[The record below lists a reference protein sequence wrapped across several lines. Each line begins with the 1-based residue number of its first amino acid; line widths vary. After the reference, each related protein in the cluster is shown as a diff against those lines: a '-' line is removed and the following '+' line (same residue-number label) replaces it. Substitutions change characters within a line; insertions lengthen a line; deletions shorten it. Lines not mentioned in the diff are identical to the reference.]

1 MVSQSPIKSI
11 IYSENTVKRA
21 LRALICS
28 PFQLKLWENMLSN
41 SVSIQAIA
49 GVSGINHQYTQKILS
64 ELTAE
69 NQLSWL
75 IQVGILRREVDGQ
88 GLTDSFRLTPLGRQL
103 TEKWQHQG
111 RNFPQP
117 SILDRLYNFIIRL
130 LNKFS

>member
-1 MVSQSPIKSI
+1 MLSQSPQKSI

-21 LRALICS
+21 FRALICS
-28 PFQLKLWENMLSN
+28 PFQLKLWENMLCS

-49 GVSGINHQYTQKILS
+49 GVAGINNKYTQKILS
-64 ELTAE
+64 ELSAE

-103 TEKWQHQG
+103 TEKWQNQG
-111 RNFPQP
+111 GKLPQP
-117 SILDRLYNFIIRL
+117 SILDRVYNFIIRL